1 MKINF
6 PKFVSSDNE
15 LNITYNYR
23 WEVYQKH
30 VKETPVGL
38 VVTEFLPDVGWAGI
52 YNTINCPA
60 MHHFRDGRWLHEKEV
75 LSDCAKFWCT
85 TGNPRLYSFPIVD
98 SVRQYEKVTGDKS
111 VGDEMYSNLVDIHYA
126 WDDHKKPNGMF
137 TQLCDRDGME
147 FSISGDGLR
156 TTINSYMYA
165 DKLALADIAK
175 RNGNDEAAEGYIKE
189 ADELRDK
196 INDNLW
202 NEDIGMY
209 ATMSENGQKQ
219 NVRELVGYIPWIY
232 NIPTE
237 GRDNCFVNLLDECCF
252 LARYGL
258 RTADASHPEYNKPF
272 NHECL
277 WNGPVW
283 PFATSQTLTAVIE
296 YLNDGKDSHV
306 ITADDFMKL
315 LLQYAYSQRD
325 EDGTPWI
332 DENMDPDRGVW
343 LAREILRS
351 KKRADSERG
360 QHYNHSSF
368 IDLVI
373 AGVCGI
379 RPADGNVLVVRPLG
393 TMLDSFK
400 AEEIHY
406 HSHVIDVCWEKANGL
421 TVTVDGE
428 KSYFCAAGDDVKLEI
443 VLE

>member
-30 VKETPVGL
+30 VKETPVGW
-38 VVTEFLPDVGWAGI
+38 VVTEFLPNVGWAGI

-75 LSDCAKFWCT
+75 LSDYAKFWCT
-85 TGNPRLYSFPIVD
+85 VGNPRLYSFPLVD
-98 SVRQYEKVTGDKS
+98 SVCQYEKVTGDKS
-111 VGDEMYSNLVDIHYA
+111 VGDEMYSNLVKLHYD
-126 WDDHKKPNGMF
+126 WDDHKMPNGMF

-165 DKLALADIAK
+165 DKLALAEIAK
-175 RNGNDEAAEGYIKE
+175 RNGNDEAAEGFEKE
-189 ADELRDK
+189 AQELRDK

-209 ATMSENGQKQ
+209 VTMSEKGEIR

-237 GRDNCFVNLLDECCF
+237 GRDNCFVNLLDEKCF

-258 RTADASHPEYNKPF
+258 RSADASHPEYNKPF

-332 DENMDPDRGVW
+332 DENMDPDRGIW

-351 KKRADSERG
+351 KNRADADRG

-368 IDLVI
+368 IDLVMS
-373 AGVCGI
+373 GVCGI

-406 HSHVIDVCWEKANGL
+406 HSHVIDVCWEKTSGL
-421 TVTVDGE
+421 TVTVDGD